1 MVTELQVALDPTRA
15 PTGSQGGRGFD
26 PDEIDPT
33 VGLSLNQARQEVD
46 DALAQAQTFLNMN
59 PDEVVRLAGG
69 HTARLSQIAIWVRR
83 IEGYQPTLHWK
94 LLRTDEIEP
103 AIFELDRQFRNAS
116 RLESMRELD
125 WKIESGQR

>member
-1 MVTELQVALDPTRA
+1 MAVELEVALDPGRTPMP
-15 PTGSQGGRGFD
+15 PTGRVFD
-26 PDEIDPT
+26 PTEVHPE
-33 VGLSLNQARQEVD
+33 VGLSPVQARQEVD
-46 DALAQAQTFLNMN
+46 DALTEMQGFLNMN

-69 HTARLSQIAIWVRR
+69 HTARLSQVAIWIRR

-94 LLRTDEIEP
+94 LIRTDEIEP
-103 AIFELDRQFRNAS
+103 AILELDRQFRNAS